1 MAQIVIINSVNNAA
15 GKTTLTA
22 HLAVM
27 LAAEYKSAVLDN
39 AGENSAL
46 AMFVAKRYNLNL
58 GKNYHLIVP
67 PYYSLQKEKFDE
79 LGDTCDVML
88 LDSPDEKYFKYAD
101 VLITP
106 IRRREGALS
115 VSSTDSLYAA
125 FIWDAKK
132 KRAAIGKSAFRW
144 VVVPN
149 DDYSNEEIEKIAACG
164 KILGFQLAPRL
175 HHRLEYAN
183 GLKNGVTVWDKDQPE
198 LKTLFDLPDL
208 YARRELK
215 KLASFIWPPK

>member
-106 IRRREGALS
+106 IRGREGALS

>member
-106 IRRREGALS
+106 IRGREGALS

-149 DDYSNEEIEKIAACG
+149 DDYSNEEIEKIATCG

>member
-106 IRRREGALS
+106 IRGREGALS

-175 HHRLEYAN
+175 HHRLEYAS